1 MMSNLSTLK
10 LTAAKRSAGISP
22 QTNRR
27 LKLTRKIDD
36 QIALARAMST
46 GGTYTTSRYRTVRE
60 EDGGTRSVEVQR
72 KVRPWWFPTDTGK
85 IALSIRYG
93 ARVVE
98 IAKGKSAI
106 EVTSGEELLQAL
118 AVVRK
123 AVESGEL
130 DNQIE
135 AASIKLREGFGK

>member
-1 MMSNLSTLK
+1 MSTLSTLK
-10 LTAAKRSAGISP
+10 LTAAKRSNCVSP
-22 QTNRR
+22 QAHRR

-36 QIALARAMST
+36 QIALAQAMSK
-46 GGTYTTSRYRTVRE
+46 GGTYTTSRYRTVRDD
-60 EDGGTRSVEVQR
+60 DGGTRSVEVHKR
-72 KVRPWWFPTDTGK
+72 VRPWWFPTESGK

-106 EVTSGEELLQAL
+106 EVTTGDELINAL
-118 AVVRK
+118 TVVRK